1 MASSPLRLRMADS
14 VETFLSRLTGIA
26 QAPQV
31 CLVYGDL
38 VLAEPA
44 AKRVAEALAGSAGLP
59 SAAVEVHR
67 RPVSLAPFLQ
77 DLRAGQESADDGTED
92 IVDRANNAYNRELMF
107 SLSDN
112 ERATL
117 LQIENALGRMDE
129 GSYGRCANCGQSI
142 AVQRLEAVPWARFCI
157 DCQELAEKGLL
168 EVEAS

>member
-1 MASSPLRLRMADS
+1 VTFFSAPVERRSSVARTEKAKVATAEVSRDRFQALR
-14 VETFLSRLTGIA
+14 ERL
-26 QAPQV
+26 QKQR
-31 CLVYGDL
+31 
-38 VLAEPA
+38 AEIINMY
-44 AKRVAEALAGSAGLP
+44 K
-59 SAAVEVHR
+59 
-67 RPVSLAPFLQ
+67 Q

>member
-1 MASSPLRLRMADS
+1 MARTEKAKVAAEVPRDRFQALR
-14 VETFLSRLTGIA
+14 ERL
-26 QAPQV
+26 QKQR
-31 CLVYGDL
+31 
-38 VLAEPA
+38 AEIINMY
-44 AKRVAEALAGSAGLP
+44 K
-59 SAAVEVHR
+59 
-67 RPVSLAPFLQ
+67 Q